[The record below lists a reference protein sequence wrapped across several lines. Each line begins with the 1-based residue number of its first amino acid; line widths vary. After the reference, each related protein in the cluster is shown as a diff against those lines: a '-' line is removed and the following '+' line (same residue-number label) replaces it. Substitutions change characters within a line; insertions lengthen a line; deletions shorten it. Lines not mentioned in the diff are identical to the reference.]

1 MKERRIKTLAALVIC
16 GLTVSGCGNYLGDIN
31 VKGRAGFSVSE
42 AGNLIV
48 RVQPCGLPINAMNIS
63 GPMPQ
68 DQPPQANP
76 AYLHLRDHE
85 GHSNPF
91 IVDPENLDPGWTVI
105 AGEGLPTDPD
115 ALIIVNA
122 HVEGE
127 TTQTSQVSAYVREV
141 QDLTVDQ
148 IYVGNTGMNSRIVDE
163 STFLHCRK

>member
-48 RVQPCGLPINAMNIS
+48 RVQPCGLPIDTVDMA
-63 GPMPQ
+63 GPMSQ

-76 AYLHLRDHE
+76 VHLQLSDPDGRTD
-85 GHSNPF
+85 PF
-91 IVDPENLDPGWTVI
+91 IVDPENLDPSWTVI

-127 TTQTSQVSAYVREV
+127 STQTSQVSAYVRDV
-141 QDLTVDQ
+141 QGLRTDQ
-148 IYVGNTGMNSRIVDE
+148 IYVGTLESSRIVDE

>member
-16 GLTVSGCGNYLGDIN
+16 GLTVSGCGNYVGDIT

-48 RVQPCGLPINAMNIS
+48 RVQPCGLPINAVNIS

-91 IVDPENLDPGWTVI
+91 IVDPENLDPSWAII
-105 AGEGLPTDPD
+105 AGEGLPADPD

-127 TTQTSQVSAYVREV
+127 STQTSQVSAYVRDV
-141 QDLTVDQ
+141 QGLRTDQ
-148 IYVGNTGMNSRIVDE
+148 IYVGTLESSRIVDE